1 MAGRPRLPASPTT
14 PLEMTAFVRALP
26 AVTAR
31 PLAAADGRRC
41 VAAGAPARAAA
52 CQRSRP
58 HGLSMVA
65 AGKGPARAKS
75 DSSGRKPFVND
86 GYCSVPTERIR
97 NLSIIAHIDHGK
109 STLADRLI
117 QATDAVG
124 DRDMKAQ
131 LLDNMD
137 LERERGIT
145 IKLQAV
151 RLNYLHPAD
160 GLVYAI
166 NLIDTP
172 GHVDFSYEVS
182 RSLMACEGA
191 LLVVDATQG
200 VEAQTLANTYIAMEN
215 NLEIIPVIN
224 KIDMASAE
232 PDRVVR
238 EVEEVVGIDCTNAV
252 MASAKSG
259 IGIEEILSHIVEFIT
274 PPQERAAENLRALIF
289 DSAYDP
295 YRGVVVYFRVM
306 DGVIKKGS
314 KVRFMATGRDFEVDE
329 IGVLSPRMV
338 PVEQLSCGEVG
349 YLIAGI
355 KTVEDARVGDTITTV
370 RSPAPEALP
379 GYEEAKPMVFSGVF
393 PSDASQFNALK
404 DALQKL
410 KLNDAALSFEAEN
423 SSAMGFG
430 FRCGFLG
437 LLHLDVVQ
445 ERLER
450 EYDLDIITTA
460 PSVVYRVKPTKGDA
474 FLVDNPAD
482 LPDPTRRE
490 YIEEPYVRLEMIT
503 PEEFVGPIMEL
514 SQSRRGEFVDMRFLV
529 QGRTTLVYE
538 LPLAELVTDFFDCIK
553 SRSKGYAS
561 MEYSL
566 SGYRKNKLVKMDVC
580 VNGELIEPLS
590 CILHE
595 DNAYDV
601 GKDLTKKLKEI
612 IPRAQFKIPIQAM
625 IGARVVA
632 SSTISALR
640 TDVLAK
646 CYGGDISRKRKLLDK
661 QKKGKKRL
669 RQFGKVNMP
678 QEAFMAIVSVDRSSP
693 SSARN

>member
-1 MAGRPRLPASPTT
+1 M
-14 PLEMTAFVRALP
+14 
-26 AVTAR
+26 
-31 PLAAADGRRC
+31 
-41 VAAGAPARAAA
+41 
-52 CQRSRP
+52 Q
-58 HGLSMVA
+58 
-65 AGKGPARAKS
+65 
-75 DSSGRKPFVND
+75 
-86 GYCSVPTERIR
+86 
-97 NLSIIAHIDHGK
+97 
-109 STLADRLI
+109 
-117 QATDAVG
+117 
-124 DRDMKAQ
+124 
-131 LLDNMD
+131 
-137 LERERGIT
+137 
-145 IKLQAV
+145 
-151 RLNYLHPAD
+151 
-160 GLVYAI
+160 
-166 NLIDTP
+166 
-172 GHVDFSYEVS
+172 
-182 RSLMACEGA
+182 
-191 LLVVDATQG
+191 
-200 VEAQTLANTYIAMEN
+200 
-215 NLEIIPVIN
+215 VI
-224 KIDMASAE
+224 
-232 PDRVVR
+232 
-238 EVEEVVGIDCTNAV
+238 
-252 MASAKSG
+252 
-259 IGIEEILSHIVEFIT
+259 
-274 PPQERAAENLRALIF
+274 
-289 DSAYDP
+289 
-295 YRGVVVYFRVM
+295 VYFRVM

-338 PVEQLSCGEVG
+338 PVSELSCGEVG
-349 YLIAGI
+349 YLVAGI
-355 KTVEDARVGDTITTV
+355 KTVEDARVGDTITNV
-370 RSPAPEALP
+370 RSPAVEALP

-474 FLVDNPAD
+474 YLVDNPAD
-482 LPDPTRRE
+482 LPDPNRRE
-490 YIEEPYVRLEMIT
+490 YIEEPYVRLEVIT

-529 QGRTTLVYE
+529 QGRTTLVYD

-561 MEYSL
+561 MEYTL

-595 DNAYDV
+595 DNAYDI

-640 TDVLAK
+640 TDGTLNVPDPL
-646 CYGGDISRKRKLLDK
+646 
-661 QKKGKKRL
+661 
-669 RQFGKVNMP
+669 
-678 QEAFMAIVSVDRSSP
+678 VSLVMCGRRGRRDHGLCVT
-693 SSARN
+693 

>member
-1 MAGRPRLPASPTT
+1 
-14 PLEMTAFVRALP
+14 
-26 AVTAR
+26 
-31 PLAAADGRRC
+31 
-41 VAAGAPARAAA
+41 
-52 CQRSRP
+52 
-58 HGLSMVA
+58 
-65 AGKGPARAKS
+65 
-75 DSSGRKPFVND
+75 
-86 GYCSVPTERIR
+86 
-97 NLSIIAHIDHGK
+97 
-109 STLADRLI
+109 
-117 QATDAVG
+117 
-124 DRDMKAQ
+124 
-131 LLDNMD
+131 
-137 LERERGIT
+137 
-145 IKLQAV
+145 
-151 RLNYLHPAD
+151 
-160 GLVYAI
+160 
-166 NLIDTP
+166 
-172 GHVDFSYEVS
+172 
-182 RSLMACEGA
+182 
-191 LLVVDATQG
+191 
-200 VEAQTLANTYIAMEN
+200 
-215 NLEIIPVIN
+215 
-224 KIDMASAE
+224 
-232 PDRVVR
+232 
-238 EVEEVVGIDCTNAV
+238 
-252 MASAKSG
+252 
-259 IGIEEILSHIVEFIT
+259 
-274 PPQERAAENLRALIF
+274 
-289 DSAYDP
+289 
-295 YRGVVVYFRVM
+295 M

-314 KVRFMATGRDFEVDE
+314 KVRFMATSRDFEVDE

-338 PVEQLSCGEVG
+338 PVTELSCGEVG

-355 KTVEDARVGDTITTV
+355 KTVEDARVGDTITNV

-460 PSVVYRVKPTKGDA
+460 PSVVYRVKPTKGDP

-561 MEYSL
+561 MEYSI

-640 TDVLAK
+640 SDGMLNARVATPVYCVFRGGCTRPGSVCMRRERVLGRLTHSGCPDVPLSVLSGWLLSCDVHSFIPVAVLAK